1 MWFSEACVPPEWNI
15 THPTVK
21 PLFWMSMVLNGWRW
35 LSNLMTFVVHVRMAQ
50 RARVPSDL
58 LLCRPPGRRRTRLFW
73 NYFVAALLVW
83 ASCARA
89 QLGEESLGS
98 FPFDVYRA
106 DFAAATLLLNDALK
120 FDGVTGKTEEERAAI
135 EEAELLKYN
144 MQAEEIQK
152 HKLNAAKKMED
163 HINQA
168 STNEQAAK
176 AAIAEEHAMLQTESV
191 EISEEIR
198 KSDEGLQRNQLAF
211 DKGFADFEASRAG
224 KKVAAEEMV
233 KRESRE
239 VERIEAEI
247 NRVFPKDG
255 LSQGT

>member
-1 MWFSEACVPPEWNI
+1 
-15 THPTVK
+15 
-21 PLFWMSMVLNGWRW
+21 MVLNGWRW

-135 EEAELLKYN
+135 EEAELLEYN

-211 DKGFADFEASRAG
+211 DKGFADFG
-224 KKVAAEEMV
+224 PH
-233 KRESRE
+233 
-239 VERIEAEI
+239 
-247 NRVFPKDG
+247 FPLG
-255 LSQGT
+255 AC